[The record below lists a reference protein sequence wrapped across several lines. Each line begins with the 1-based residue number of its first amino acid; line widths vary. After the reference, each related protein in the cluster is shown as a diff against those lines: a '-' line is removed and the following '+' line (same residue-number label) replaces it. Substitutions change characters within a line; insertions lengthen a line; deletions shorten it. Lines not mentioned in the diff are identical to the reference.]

1 MKCRN
6 TICWQVHEISY
17 QRNILGFQRI
27 PPRAEQVQSQPIP
40 KEKRF
45 LRFMHNKLRVCVKV
59 LARVFPNK
67 SAVVSLIFD
76 YIHNFGHDSFSLCK
90 LMLFP
95 QPFYHIGGSSST
107 FFVYLPQNLFLHST
121 LIHQRQEFIPDIAF
135 HKSYFYYFTTINFTK
150 LSWRTHASMIPF
162 IPNPAEKW

>member
-67 SAVVSLIFD
+67 SAVVSSYLITST
-76 YIHNFGHDSFSLCK
+76 ILGMIVSPSASLC
-90 LMLFP
+90 
-95 QPFYHIGGSSST
+95 S
-107 FFVYLPQNLFLHST
+107 FLNHST
-121 LIHQRQEFIPDIAF
+121 ILGVRPQHFLFICHKICFCTRPSFISDKNLSLI
-135 HKSYFYYFTTINFTK
+135 
-150 LSWRTHASMIPF
+150 
-162 IPNPAEKW
+162 